1 VSKKLNIEYADRI
14 KQLPPYLFAAIDVKK
29 TEVQAQGVDVIDLGV
44 GDPDMPTP
52 AHIVQSLQLAAT
64 NADNHQY
71 PSYVGMLSFRKAA
84 ADWFARRFGV
94 SFDPATEVLSLI
106 GSKEGIAHMPLAFI
120 DPGDYVLVPDPGY
133 PVYAVAT
140 SFAGGV
146 PYMMPLKA
154 ENGFLPDLEAIPE
167 EIAQKSK
174 LMFINYPNNPTG
186 AVADIDFYLKVIEFA
201 ARYNIIVCHDAAYT
215 EMAYD
220 GYKPLSFLEVPGA
233 REVGIEFHS
242 LSKTYNMTGWRI
254 GFAIGNPKLVA
265 GLGKVKTNIDSGAF
279 QAIQEAAITALSSDQ
294 QCVKEMCDIYRKR
307 RDLMVSFLNKAGFT
321 LVSPKATFYL
331 WINNPQGMTS
341 AEVSAMFL
349 EKAGVVVT
357 PGNGFG
363 DAGEGYFRISLTV
376 SEDRLNEAG
385 ERIVKVLK
393 V

>member
-14 KQLPPYLFAAIDVKK
+14 KQLPPYLFAAIDAKK
-29 TEVQAQGVDVIDLGV
+29 AEVQAQGVDVIDLGV

-71 PSYVGMLSFRKAA
+71 PSYVGMLSFRKAV
-84 ADWFARRFGV
+84 ADWFLRRFGV
-94 SFDPATEVLSLI
+94 SFDPATEVVSLI

-133 PVYAVAT
+133 PVYAIAT

-154 ENGFLPDLEAIPE
+154 ENSFLPDLDSIPA
-167 EIAQKSK
+167 EIAQKAK

-233 REVGIEFHS
+233 RDVGIEFHS

-254 GFAIGNPKLVA
+254 GFAIGNPELVA

-294 QCVKEMCDIYRKR
+294 LCVREMCDIYRRR
-307 RDLMVSFLNKAGFT
+307 RDLMVSFLIKAGFT
-321 LVSPKATFYL
+321 LASPRATFYL
-331 WINNPQGMTS
+331 WINNPEGMTS
-341 AEVSAMFL
+341 AQVSAMFL

-376 SEDRLNEAG
+376 SEERLNEAG

>member
-1 VSKKLNIEYADRI
+1 MSKKLNIEYADRI
-14 KQLPPYLFAAIDVKK
+14 KQLPPYLFAAIDAKK
-29 TEVQAQGVDVIDLGV
+29 AEVQAQGVDVIDLGV

-71 PSYVGMLSFRKAA
+71 PSYVGMLSFRKAV
-84 ADWFARRFGV
+84 ADWFLRRFGV
-94 SFDPATEVLSLI
+94 SFDPATEVVSLI

-133 PVYAVAT
+133 PVYAIAT

-154 ENGFLPDLEAIPE
+154 ENSFLPDLDSIPA
-167 EIAQKSK
+167 EIAQKAK

-233 REVGIEFHS
+233 RDVGIEFHS

-294 QCVKEMCDIYRKR
+294 LCVREMCDIYRRR
-307 RDLMVSFLNKAGFT
+307 RDLMVSFLMKAGFT
-321 LVSPKATFYL
+321 LASPKATFYL
-331 WINNPQGMTS
+331 WINNPEGMTS
-341 AEVSAMFL
+341 AQVSAMFL